1 MPRHITP
8 EGYKHLEKEL
18 DHLWRVERKKVTA
31 AVAAAAEEGDRSE
44 NAEYIYGKK
53 RLREIDARI
62 RHLSKLLDSLTVVEQ
77 RADGDRVFFGAWVTI
92 VDETGQE
99 STYRI
104 VGPDETDSNK
114 GHISVEAPLAK
125 ALLGKSDGDWVTVRR
140 PKGVTEVEIL
150 QVAWTVPE
158 QLK

>member
-8 EGYKHLEKEL
+8 EGYKRLEEEL

-31 AVAAAAEEGDRSE
+31 AVSAAAEEGDRSE

-62 RHLSKLLDSLTVVEQ
+62 RHLSKLLDSLTVVTQ
-77 RADGDRVFFGAWVTI
+77 RVDGEKVFFGAWVTI
-92 VDETGQE
+92 VDEAGLE

-104 VGPDETDSNK
+104 VGPDESDSRQ

-140 PKGVTEVEIL
+140 PKGVTEVEII
-150 QVAWTVPE
+150 QVIWTAPK
-158 QLK
+158 QAK